1 MSNIF
6 EKDSIFEDA
15 KKSIFVEKSIFEDE
29 EEYVKSPFLN
39 NEVYDDK
46 DYDDEFEENEDEYD
60 EDYDEYDEDDDE
72 WCCKPCNDH
81 ITKKSS
87 SKSIFKEDSIFKDG
101 PTIDKTCKC
110 HRNHDETINQIV
122 DDTKKSIL
130 KIISLID
137 LFED

>member
-29 EEYVKSPFLN
+29 EEYVKSPFSN
-39 NEVYDDK
+39 NEIYDDK
-46 DYDDEFEENEDEYD
+46 DYYDEFEEDEDEF
-60 EDYDEYDEDDDE
+60 EEDDDE
-72 WCCKPCNDH
+72 WCCESCNDH

-87 SKSIFKEDSIFKDG
+87 PKSIFKEDSIFSEISADKDS
-101 PTIDKTCKC
+101 PTTDGTWKC
-110 HRNHDETINQIV
+110 HHNHDETINRIV
-122 DDTKKSIL
+122 DDTKESIL